1 MGSSS
6 SSSGTVVVVV
16 AETVVTFPVQRCL
29 PIHKVQG
36 QTGITKATDCDKAGP
51 IISLGEA

>member
-1 MGSSS
+1 MGS